1 VKKKEIEEL
10 DSWFPTIC
18 DEVKNSWGELPLDCR
33 GGTVIDCGANVGAF
47 PVIFN
52 VRFDKYI
59 CYEADPNN
67 CEYAEK
73 NLKRLPFP
81 NNFDLS
87 RICTFENKAC
97 YKNSVST
104 VPIYKH
110 SRGLS
115 GDSSIYS
122 GKDHLKKNKIAD
134 VPTVSVEDIK
144 EKYFCDKCQVPI
156 RLLKC
161 DIEGAEYDFLLG
173 KDLSIFEFICIEI
186 HYEEVLFHEMVSF
199 IQNTHEIIVVD
210 RLLFGKLKK

>member
-1 VKKKEIEEL
+1 MKKDKIEEL

-18 DEVKNSWGELPLDCR
+18 EEVMKSWDLPMDCR
-33 GGTVIDCGANVGAF
+33 GGTVIDCGSNLGAF
-47 PVIFN
+47 PVVFN
-52 VRFDKYI
+52 VRFDRYI

-67 CEYAEK
+67 YEYAKE
-73 NLKRLPFP
+73 NLKRLPFA
-81 NNFDLS
+81 NSFDLS

-97 YKNSVST
+97 YKNSGST

-110 SRGLS
+110 VRGLS
-115 GDSSIYS
+115 GDSSIYA
-122 GKDHLKKNKIAD
+122 GKDHLEKDKIAD
-134 VPTVSVEDIK
+134 VPTISLEDIR

-186 HYEEVLFHEMVSF
+186 HYEEALYHEMVHF
-199 IQNTHEIIVVD
+199 IKNTHEISVMD